1 MNIGL
6 ERCTMKILQL
16 ATYECHPTKDLWE
29 GFNWLLTFNFM
40 LDLVDLNCTAKKDEA
55 IATFLAMYIYTV
67 LVYAMLRVESNKLS
81 I

>member
-1 MNIGL
+1 
-6 ERCTMKILQL
+6 
-16 ATYECHPTKDLWE
+16 
-29 GFNWLLTFNFM
+29 M